1 MIDCNHMDDRVMD
14 DRGQMHIEA
23 RSHLESDSNLMTG
36 RLKLKNPGCIGSPA
50 QCASSRKAE

>member
-36 RLKLKNPGCIGSPA
+36 RLKLKNPGVNWITGTGH
-50 QCASSRKAE
+50 Q